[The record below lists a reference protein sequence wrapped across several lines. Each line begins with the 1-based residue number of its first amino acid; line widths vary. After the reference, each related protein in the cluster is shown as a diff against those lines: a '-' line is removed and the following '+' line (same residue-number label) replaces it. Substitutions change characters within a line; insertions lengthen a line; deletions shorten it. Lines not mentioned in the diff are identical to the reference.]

1 MKVRLTTL
9 NKNEFFEQNGYIY
22 KKLDSREKSG
32 LAENIKSGEV
42 LSFPTML
49 YVSKMTKEEAE
60 AAVKPKR
67 RKAVESAED
76 FSHLSNTI
84 SPQPSG
90 TLNE

>member
-22 KKLDSREKSG
+22 KKLDNREKSG
-32 LAENIKSGEV
+32 RAENVKSGEV

-49 YVSKMTKEEAE
+49 YVNKMTKEEAE

-67 RKAVESAED
+67 RKVVEVESADD
-76 FSHLSNTI
+76 FSNLLNT
-84 SPQPSG
+84 QPSG
-90 TLNE
+90 TPNE

>member
-22 KKLDSREKSG
+22 KKLDNREKSG
-32 LAENIKSGEV
+32 RAENIKSGEV

-67 RKAVESAED
+67 KIVKIAEPIEE
-76 FSHLSNTI
+76 LT
-84 SPQPSG
+84 PQPSG